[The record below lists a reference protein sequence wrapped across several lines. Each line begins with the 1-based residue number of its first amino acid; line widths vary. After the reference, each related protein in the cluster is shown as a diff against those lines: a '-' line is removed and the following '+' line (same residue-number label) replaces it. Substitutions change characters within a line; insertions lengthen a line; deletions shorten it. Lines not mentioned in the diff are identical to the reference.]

1 MLNVFQYLNTKN
13 MISKTLKLSVLII
26 AICAVSFTEAQE
38 RQRKHRP
45 SPEELFQKLDAND
58 DGELSLDEFKDKRQR
73 KEIKEETLNE
83 HFKELDTDSNGSLSQ
98 EEFKA
103 RKEVMKQKRI
113 EEHFSEMDKDGNGT
127 IDLDEYKAFVEN
139 HKKERPQRKHGK
151 NWLIDLTENP
161 LA

>member
-13 MISKTLKLSVLII
+13 MISKTLKLSVLVI

-58 DGELSLDEFKDKRQR
+58 DGALSLEEFKDQRQR
-73 KEIKEETLNE
+73 KEVKEETIGE
-83 HFKELDTDSNGSLSQ
+83 HFKELDTNSNGSLSL
-98 EEFKA
+98 EEFIA
-103 RKEVMKQKRI
+103 RKELMKQKRI
-113 EEHFSEMDKDGNGT
+113 EDRFSEMDKNGNGT
-127 IDLDEYKAFVEN
+127 VTIEEYKAFVEN
-139 HKKERPQRKHGK
+139 HKKERPQHKRGK
-151 NWLIDLTENP
+151 NWLIDLIENP